1 MAGITLIADTT
12 AGATVSDI
20 DVYGRNCPCT
30 LVADGLAGA
39 ETVTINV
46 QSDSGYVAFNSTDGF
61 ANGTTGIT
69 LTATAP
75 AFTIRAPGKYQA
87 VLSTTVGNTSVH
99 MVSEAHQ

>member
-1 MAGITLIADTT
+1 MRAACAGL
-12 AGATVSDI
+12 G
-20 DVYGRNCPCT
+20 
-30 LVADGLAGA
+30 VAFPTSLFGIIRQAVDGLAGA